1 MSVMLPSLKL
11 IKQMRVKLGIT
22 QKALSDMVGISKS
35 MMNQIETGRSSTSY
49 DTAKRI
55 FDCLA
60 TMESRTSQ
68 RTVYELCS
76 KKIVSI
82 KPTDTI
88 NHAIKIMQKSSISQI
103 PVFDKFVVVGL
114 ISEDQIM
121 LHLSEGKKIK
131 NIKVVEIMIEPPPVV
146 RPFNTS
152 SGTSAIN
159 EIFKMSLNIKEWCY
173 IRNYNSVRHSKTIR
187 VSTIRQARRQGIW
200 DE

>member
-1 MSVMLPSLKL
+1 MLPSLKL
-11 IKQMRVKLGIT
+11 IKQMRIKLGIT

-35 MMNQIETGRSSTSY
+35 MMNQIETGRFSTGY
-49 DTAKRI
+49 DTAKKI

-60 TMESRTSQ
+60 TMESKSSQ

-103 PVFDKFVVVGL
+103 PVFDKLVVVGL

-121 LHLSEGKKIK
+121 SHLSEDKKIK
-131 NIKVVEIMIEPPPVV
+131 NIKVAEIMIEPPPVV
-146 RPFNTS
+146 SHLTPVQVLAPLMRFS
-152 SGTSAIN
+152 KCLLISKSGVIS
-159 EIFKMSLNIKEWCY
+159 
-173 IRNYNSVRHSKTIR
+173 
-187 VSTIRQARRQGIW
+187 GIITAS
-200 DE
+200 DTLRLLE